1 MLGFFL
7 GAVKDE
13 TSAFNPDSLSRMI
26 KEKFQAKPAVAENV
40 LSLLK
45 SGMQLYEKR

>member
-7 GAVKDE
+7 GAMKDD
-13 TSAFNPDSLSRMI
+13 ANVFNPESVARMVQ
-26 KEKFQAKPAVAENV
+26 EKFQAKPAVATNV